1 MHRPQK
7 KRFCEFSNAQ
17 VIYGEGYCDL
27 PKKIVPQGQ
36 LKRSFCL
43 AAAQYLAIEKPN
55 FWYCGRDGG
64 SFVSL
69 IIQIDEILDETFDET
84 SDFQK

>member
-7 KRFCEFSNAQ
+7 KRFCELSNFQVFSA
-17 VIYGEGYCDL
+17 ESYCDL
-27 PKKIVPQGQ
+27 PKTFAAGITEKE
-36 LKRSFCL
+36 FL
-43 AAAQYLAIEKPN
+43 AAVQYLAIEKPN